1 MQEYVD
7 HTPSDNLIVTI
18 EEELGFKLPTSYI
31 ELMKLHNGGVPKK
44 TSLPTSK
51 ENLIHYS
58 HSSQN

>member
-1 MQEYVD
+1 M
-7 HTPSDNLIVTI
+7 TI